1 MPQIQEQV
9 INRVS
14 LMSDADA
21 GFILDIINRL
31 IPQEKKAIP
40 NEKMEAFKNLETL
53 RGGFPADFDPDKEL
67 AEARYKKYG
76 SVD

>member
-1 MPQIQEQV
+1 MSQIQKQV

-31 IPQEKKAIP
+31 IPQERKTSQS
-40 NEKMEAFKNLETL
+40 EKIEAFKSLEAL

-67 AEARYKKYG
+67 AEARYEKYG
-76 SVD
+76 SAD